1 MRELTDADVAAVP
14 LGTVVDEVAR
24 CLADLGTGDATQAP
38 KTVLPVGPG
47 AFFLSLAGV
56 VPRLGL
62 AVAKWASYV
71 PGAAGVAGRSTS
83 TVVAFDARTGEPL
96 ALIGGMGFTQRR
108 TAATAVAVAR
118 AGSAAAGS
126 AAATSAAVEPAP
138 AGGGPDRAVVS
149 AVPAVPRTVALV
161 GCGATNRAVLDA
173 VLATAPGVDVR
184 VLVRTEAS
192 AAALRESLAPVVAG
206 RLDVGTDPV
215 VLSGVD
221 WAFSATGATGPVAEL
236 GLLAPGGVAV
246 ALDGA
251 RTWRVPGGTP
261 VLDDH
266 VRPDGAAP
274 TVPLLLAGRLER
286 PAGRVLLDVA
296 GSAVSDVALAACL
309 LGTRR

>member
-1 MRELTDADVAAVP
+1 VRELTDADVAAVP
-14 LGTVVDEVAR
+14 LSDVVDEVTR
-24 CLADLGTGDATQAP
+24 CLADLGTGAATQAP
-38 KTVLPVGPG
+38 KSVLPVGPG

-71 PGAAGVAGRSTS
+71 PGAAGVAGTSTS
-83 TVVAFDARTGEPL
+83 TVVVSDARTGAPR

-118 AGSAAAGS
+118 AAGAAGS
-126 AAATSAAVEPAP
+126 AAPQ
-138 AGGGPDRAVVS
+138 
-149 AVPAVPRTVALV
+149 TVALV

-173 VLATAPGVDVR
+173 VLATAPGTDVR
-184 VLVRTEAS
+184 VLVRTPGS
-192 AAALRESLAPVVAG
+192 AAALRESLSPLVRG

-215 VLSGVD
+215 VLSGAD

-251 RTWRVPGGTP
+251 RTWRLPAGAP

-266 VRPDGAAP
+266 VRPGGEVP
-274 TVPLLLAGRLER
+274 GVPLLLAGRLER
-286 PAGRVLLDVA
+286 PAGRVLVDVA
-296 GSAVSDVALAACL
+296 GSAVCDVALAACL
-309 LGTRR
+309 VGVPA

>member
-14 LGTVVDEVAR
+14 LTTVVDEVAR
-24 CLADLGTGDATQAP
+24 CLADLGTGAATQAP
-38 KTVLPVGPG
+38 KAVLPVGPG

-71 PGAAGVAGRSTS
+71 PGAAGVAGTSTS
-83 TVVAFDARTGEPL
+83 TVVVSDATTGEPR
-96 ALIGGMGFTQRR
+96 ALIGGMGFTRRR

-118 AGSAAAGS
+118 AATPGTAA
-126 AAATSAAVEPAP
+126 
-138 AGGGPDRAVVS
+138 
-149 AVPAVPRTVALV
+149 PRTVALV
-161 GCGATNRAVLDA
+161 GCGTTNRAVLDA
-173 VLATAPGVDVR
+173 VLATAPGADVR

-192 AAALRESLAPVVAG
+192 AAALREQLAPVVAG

-215 VLSGVD
+215 VLSGAD
-221 WAFSATGATGPVAEL
+221 WAFSATGATGAVAPI

-251 RTWRVPGGTP
+251 RTWRLPAGAS

-266 VRPDGAAP
+266 VRPGGGAP
-274 TVPLLLAGRLER
+274 SVPLLLAGRIER

-296 GSAVSDVALAACL
+296 GSAVCDVALAACL
-309 LGTRR
+309 LGVTS

>member
-1 MRELTDADVAAVP
+1 VRELTDADVAAVP
-14 LGTVVDEVAR
+14 LTAVVDEVAR
-24 CLADLGTGDATQAP
+24 CLADLGTGAASQAP
-38 KTVLPVGPG
+38 KAVLPVGPG

-71 PGAAGVAGRSTS
+71 PGAAGRPGTSTS
-83 TVVAFDARTGEPL
+83 TVVVSDARTGAPR
-96 ALIGGMGFTQRR
+96 ALVGGMGFTQRR

-118 AGSAAAGS
+118 AATPGSGAGPVGGTAA
-126 AAATSAAVEPAP
+126 
-138 AGGGPDRAVVS
+138 
-149 AVPAVPRTVALV
+149 PRTVALV

-173 VLATAPGVDVR
+173 VLATAPDADVR
-184 VLVRTEAS
+184 VLVRSASS

-206 RLDVGTDPV
+206 RLDVATDPV
-215 VLSGVD
+215 VLSGAD
-221 WAFSATGATGPVAEL
+221 WAFSATGATEAVATL

-251 RTWRVPGGTP
+251 RTWRLPAGTS

-266 VRPDGAAP
+266 VRPGGEVP
-274 TVPLLLAGRLER
+274 SVPLLLAGRLER

-296 GSAVSDVALAACL
+296 GSAVCDVALAACL
-309 LGTRR
+309 VGVTA

>member
-38 KTVLPVGPG
+38 KAVLPVGPG

-83 TVVAFDARTGEPL
+83 TVVASDASTGEPL

-118 AGSAAAGS
+118 AAS
-126 AAATSAAVEPAP
+126 AAATSAAVEPAA

-149 AVPAVPRTVALV
+149 AVPRTVALV

-215 VLSGVD
+215 VLSGAD

>member
-14 LGTVVDEVAR
+14 LAAVVDEVAR
-24 CLADLGTGDATQAP
+24 CLADLGRGAASQAP
-38 KTVLPVGPG
+38 KAVLPVGPG

-71 PGAAGVAGRSTS
+71 PGEAGRPGTSTS
-83 TVVAFDARTGEPL
+83 TVVVSDAATGEPR
-96 ALIGGMGFTQRR
+96 ALVAGMGFTQRR

-118 AGSAAAGS
+118 SAAEPAGPG
-126 AAATSAAVEPAP
+126 AAA
-138 AGGGPDRAVVS
+138 
-149 AVPAVPRTVALV
+149 PRTVALV

-173 VLATAPGVDVR
+173 VLATAPDVDVR
-184 VLVRTEAS
+184 VLVRSASS
-192 AAALRESLAPVVAG
+192 AALLREQLAPVVTG

-215 VLSGVD
+215 VLSGAD
-221 WAFSATGATGPVAEL
+221 WAFSATGATAPVVPL

-251 RTWRVPGGTP
+251 RTWQLPVGAP

-266 VRPDGAAP
+266 VRPGGEVP
-274 TVPLLLAGRLER
+274 TVPLLLAGRIER

-296 GSAVSDVALAACL
+296 GSAVCDVALAACL
-309 LGTRR
+309 LGGTP